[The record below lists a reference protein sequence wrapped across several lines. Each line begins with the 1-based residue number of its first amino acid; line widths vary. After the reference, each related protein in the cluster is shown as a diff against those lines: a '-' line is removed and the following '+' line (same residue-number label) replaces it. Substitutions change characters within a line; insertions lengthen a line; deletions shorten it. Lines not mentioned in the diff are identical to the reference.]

1 MGRSILREGKKAV
14 IDHAVEGALADHD
27 LIPVMDADM
36 VDRLFLSDKGSHDL
50 LDSGDLILRNRDA
63 GTAFGEKFLI
73 IILGDPRPVE
83 LFFKGAVHPVRASVA
98 DIGRFQ
104 EFFTGLLLKSVAE
117 GIAHAAVPAESV
129 LFSGMAD
136 AAEAEPWDLTILPVD
151 TGVIA
156 DPECPALFSTGMF
169 PDLAG
174 DGNGIFADGRC
185 DIHKRRTFGKH
196 LRDQVP
202 VV

>member
-1 MGRSILREGKKAV
+1 MFFVLFV
-14 IDHAVEGALADHD
+14 DYQDYDVEITGALGKA
-27 LIPVMDADM
+27 
-36 VDRLFLSDKGSHDL
+36 
-50 LDSGDLILRNRDA
+50 
-63 GTAFGEKFLI
+63 KFLDGKTLHENGFI
-73 IILGDPRPVE
+73 DKEKLMESAKLYGKSPYGE
-83 LFFKGAVHPVRASVA
+83 H
-98 DIGRFQ
+98 
-104 EFFTGLLLKSVAE
+104 LKSVAE

-156 DPECPALFSTGMF
+156 DPECPALFNTGMF

-174 DGNGIFADGRC
+174 DGNGIFADVRC